1 MHTVCLVIMRIL
13 LKTSLEN
20 MHTEI
25 GDVFWFHL
33 WEAVSFQ
40 DPSMGMGTNHQY
52 QITSLPF
59 LRLNIEE
66 KANFLLGCSSQP
78 AQDLSWCT
86 VFTGSHPNPSHPSVM
101 NQEAK

>member
-59 LRLNIEE
+59 LRLNIEVE
-66 KANFLLGCSSQP
+66 GKFLVGMFIT
-78 AQDLSWCT
+78 ACT
-86 VFTGSHPNPSHPSVM
+86 RSELVYRFHWFSP
-101 NQEAK
+101 